1 MEKRPILCFL
11 VAALVYTIIQSA
23 ILMGWWTYIF
33 DLPGTATA
41 GTVLTRYVI
50 ALLIQIPGLYFFVK
64 QRRSRFGT
72 SMGALFGIVL
82 MVIIYSVITT
92 GQLGLVYLHSLP
104 NSDQM

>member
-11 VAALVYTIIQSA
+11 VAALVYIVIQSA
-23 ILMGWWTYIF
+23 ILMGWGAYIF
-33 DLPGTATA
+33 DLPRAATA

-64 QRRSRFGT
+64 QRQSRFGT

-82 MVIIYSVITT
+82 VVITYSVIVT
-92 GQLGLVYLHSLP
+92 GQLGLVYMYSLP
-104 NSDQM
+104 SSE